1 MSGIFASSGEVFEW
15 LSRFINLERGQTVK
29 SFRLERME
37 ILAAAAGNPQNCAPA
52 IHVAGS
58 KGKGSVTGMM
68 SAILTA
74 AGYKTAC
81 YMSPHVAD
89 PRERISLG
97 DRFFEEPVYTEAGM
111 ELRALIDRVRRSP
124 EEFRPFNPLDE
135 EGEEP
140 TYFELLTLYFFLCA
154 RLARCEAM
162 VVETGLGGRL
172 DSTNV
177 VDPLAAVITLIELEH
192 TEFLGTTLGE
202 IAGEKAGIIKPGRPL
217 ALGAQSPEALE
228 VFKRSAA
235 ARKAPL
241 WYMPER
247 VSVEQVRVHREGTT
261 FTLGFKDPGFFTETL
276 DLSIPLAG
284 RVQAENAGLAVLGVK
299 LAFPHIDGETVRKGL
314 GTVRL
319 PARFERVRDDPVFI
333 IDGAHTEQSVARTLG
348 TFREL
353 YGTGG
358 LLLFGCAEGKNA
370 GAMAAL
376 LLPAFSLILIT
387 TPGTYKTSNP
397 AGVFRVFEEAKKRQ
411 GAGCGLLLVEDTGKA
426 IEQALSLGKE
436 RGLPIL
442 GTGSFYLAAEI
453 HRFFAG

>member
-1 MSGIFASSGEVFEW
+1 MFSSSGEVFEW

-37 ILAAAAGNPQNCAPA
+37 ILAAAADNPQNCAPA

-97 DRFFEEPVYTEAGM
+97 NRFFDEKVYIEAGM
-111 ELRALIDRVRRSP
+111 ELRDLAGRVRRSP
-124 EEFRPFNPLDE
+124 EKFRPFNPLEE

-140 TYFELLTLYFFLCA
+140 SYFELLTLYFFLCA

-177 VDPLAAVITLIELEH
+177 VNPLAAVITLIELEH

-217 ALGAQSPEALE
+217 ALGVQPPEALE

-235 ARKAPL
+235 AKKAPL
-241 WYMPER
+241 WYMPDR
-247 VSVEQVRVHREGTT
+247 ISVEKVKVHAGGTG
-261 FTLGFKDPGFFTETL
+261 FVLGFKDPDLFGGSL

-284 RVQAENAGLAVLGVK
+284 RVQAENAGLAVLGAR
-299 LAFPHIDGETVRKGL
+299 LAFPHIDRETVRKGL
-314 GTVRL
+314 GAVRL
-319 PARFERVRDDPVFI
+319 PARFERVLGDPVFI
-333 IDGAHTEQSVARTLG
+333 IDGAHTERSVAGTLE
-348 TFREL
+348 TFTDL
-353 YGTGG
+353 YGRGG
-358 LLLFGCAEGKNA
+358 ILVFGCAAGKNA

-376 LLPAFSLILIT
+376 LLPAFSLIVIT

-397 AGVFRVFEEAKKRQ
+397 AGVYRVFEEAKQRL
-411 GAGCGLLLVEDTGKA
+411 GGGCGLLLVEDTGKA
-426 IEQALSLGKE
+426 IEQAFSLGKE
-436 RGLPIL
+436 GGLPIL

-453 HRFFAG
+453 YRFFTR